1 MKTETRYR
9 LARLRGQI
17 LGWGIALALLSLL
30 IAQFYGTMLEQQEQF
45 KELLESYPKEFT
57 ALLGEEMDLATPA
70 GYLSYYIFSLMP
82 IILGLFAVLVGSGSL
97 AGDEESGQLDLIMAH
112 PISRVALLGG
122 RLAAFLLATL
132 AVLALSWLA
141 LYVPTAWTEL
151 DAGGFEL
158 LLPYLSLL
166 GVLAFFGSLALL
178 LSLLLPS
185 RRMTAM
191 AAGILLVGSYF
202 LDALARIDPDMASL
216 ARLSPLYY
224 YQGGQAMESFNL
236 AWFIGLLAASAMFAL
251 LAAWRFQRRD
261 VRVGGEG
268 GWRLPR
274 RLLPWRR
281 ALEGGHER

>member
-1 MKTETRYR
+1 M
-9 LARLRGQI
+9 
-17 LGWGIALALLSLL
+17 
-30 IAQFYGTMLEQQEQF
+30 
-45 KELLESYPKEFT
+45 
-57 ALLGEEMDLATPA
+57 
-70 GYLSYYIFSLMP
+70 
-82 IILGLFAVLVGSGSL
+82 
-97 AGDEESGQLDLIMAH
+97 
-112 PISRVALLGG
+112 ALLGG

-151 DAGGFEL
+151 DVGGFTL

-191 AAGILLVGSYF
+191 AAGMLLVGSYF
-202 LDALARIDPDMASL
+202 LDALARIAPDMTSL

-236 AWFIGLLAASAMFAL
+236 AWFVGLLAASALFAL

-261 VRVGGEG
+261 TGGAPSRAGTNGSDALRHKSYGSHIVRCGSHISCSTVANPVASVKQ
-268 GWRLPR
+268 RILSTSVLTMNQAVFCDDA
-274 RLLPWRR
+274 RLLFPKMC
-281 ALEGGHER
+281 LQSLNG